1 MPKVMTRSRRERI
14 RKVMEFHE
22 NGAKVSDI
30 SKFFR
35 ISVRMVYMDL
45 RDAKKL
51 HAELVNELD
60 STEIIGREITFWLMI
75 CRRALRDYNFATSEN
90 GKIGFLRVATEA
102 RAKLQKLY
110 FDVGLLV
117 AVPTKIDLGIQN
129 PFSDDE
135 FRQRYT
141 QLLLEARKKG
151 IAINGL

>member
-30 SKFFR
+30 SKFFC

-102 RAKLQKLY
+102 RAKLQALY
-110 FDVGLLV
+110 QNTGLI
-117 AVPTKIDLGIQN
+117 ATIPTRVSLEEAN
-129 PFSDDE
+129 PFQDQE
-135 FRQRYT
+135 FRAKYT
-141 QLLLEARKKG
+141 KLLLEARKR
-151 IAINGL
+151 GLTIGGL